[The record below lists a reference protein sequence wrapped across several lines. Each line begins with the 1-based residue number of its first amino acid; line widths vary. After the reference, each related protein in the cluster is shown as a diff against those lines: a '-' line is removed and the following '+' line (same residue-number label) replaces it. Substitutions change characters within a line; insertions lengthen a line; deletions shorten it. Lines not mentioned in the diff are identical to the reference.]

1 MTKPSLSPSA
11 AHFES
16 IACSRSEDHH
26 ADFLSGLPQSV
37 ARLLDAGCASGR
49 LTLRLAERARFAVGI
64 DLSRD
69 LIDLARTLERER
81 GTQNVAWVVG
91 DMERLPFQSE
101 SFDLVV
107 STNAVRLTTVPI
119 TLDELA
125 RLVKPGG
132 RMAIQDILAMPH
144 PLRPILFPY
153 LTRTIRSV
161 PRYLRFYGPLML
173 LRILTYRFSPIEL
186 RRAARV
192 DRLSFDVLK
201 EIYHRAAP
209 GFEIH
214 TNRWGYLALWQKPLN
229 AVTQQ

>member
-1 MTKPSLSPSA
+1 MNKASLSPSA

-16 IACSRSEDHH
+16 IARSRPADHH
-26 ADFLSGLPQSV
+26 ADLFSNLPQLA

-49 LTLRLAERARFAVGI
+49 LTLRLAERADFAVGI

-69 LIDLARTLERER
+69 LIDLARRLERDL
-81 GTQNVAWVVG
+81 GTKTVAWVVG
-91 DMERLPFQSE
+91 DMEHLPFQSE

-192 DRLSFDVLK
+192 DRLSLGVL
-201 EIYHRAAP
+201 EGIYDRAAP
-209 GFEIH
+209 RSKLH
-214 TNRWGYLALWQKPLN
+214 TNQWGYLALWQKPPD
-229 AVTQQ
+229 AVTRL